1 MLILN
6 DRSILT
12 PGEFRQREVQVGR
25 HLPPKSDYLSQFLHR
40 YAEGMAVGLNGPTEA
55 EYPG

>member
-12 PGEFRQREVQVGR
+12 PGEFRQREVSVAICHPR
-25 HLPPKSDYLSQFLHR
+25 VTISVSFLHR